1 MLKIDIWPEA
11 EVFLET
17 LSDKYKKQIVAKL
30 FLLANVPFPI
40 QSKQLTGFAPF
51 RRFPSGN
58 FRIVYFVDGNILKV
72 PLIGRRNDNKVY
84 RHLKN
89 LFK

>member
-1 MLKIDIWPEA
+1 MLEVNILDKAIDFIQKLSKKDQYQIIKKIN
-11 EVFLET
+11 
-17 LSDKYKKQIVAKL
+17 
-30 FLLANVPFPI
+30 LLAENPFPI

-51 RRFPSGN
+51 RRLPSGN

-72 PLIGRRNDNKVY
+72 PLIGRRNDDKVY